1 MKIVKL
7 FAFEQVYPKLKELPL
22 NIKTSYT
29 LSKIHQLALL
39 DIEFYKNSLSN
50 IINKYG
56 QRDEEGNLKVAE
68 DNFIPIIEGE
78 LERCQKEIRELENL
92 EIYNY
97 DSYKISIEDLI
108 NIELSPEDLDN
119 LSAFLKEE

>member
-78 LERCQKEIRELENL
+78 LERCQKEIGELENL
-92 EIYNY
+92 EIDNY

-119 LSAFLKEE
+119 LSAFLKED

>member
-92 EIYNY
+92 EIDNY

-119 LSAFLKEE
+119 LSAFLKED

>member
-39 DIEFYKNSLSN
+39 DIEFYKNSFSN

-56 QRDEEGNLKVAE
+56 QRDEEGNLKVGE

-78 LERCQKEIRELENL
+78 LERCQKEIGELENL
-92 EIYNY
+92 EIDNY

-119 LSAFLKEE
+119 LSAFLKEN

>member
-1 MKIVKL
+1 MKIINL

-56 QRDEEGNLKVAE
+56 QKDEEGNLKVVD
-68 DNFIPIIEGE
+68 DNFIPIVEDE
-78 LERCQKEIRELENL
+78 LEKCQKEIRELENL
-92 EIYNY
+92 EIDNYN
-97 DSYKISIEDLI
+97 SYKISIEDLV
-108 NIELSPEDLDN
+108 NVELSPEDLDN
-119 LSAFLKEE
+119 LSAFLKED

>member
-78 LERCQKEIRELENL
+78 LERCQKEIGELENL
-92 EIYNY
+92 EIDNY

>member
-56 QRDEEGNLKVAE
+56 QKDEEGNLKMVE
-68 DNFIPIIEGE
+68 DNFIPIIEDE
-78 LERCQKEIRELENL
+78 LERCQKEIRELEDL
-92 EIYNY
+92 EIDNY

>member
-56 QRDEEGNLKVAE
+56 QRDEEGNLKVVE

-78 LERCQKEIRELENL
+78 LERCQKEIGELENL
-92 EIYNY
+92 EIDNY
-97 DSYKISIEDLI
+97 DSYKISIEELI

-119 LSAFLKEE
+119 LSAFLKEN